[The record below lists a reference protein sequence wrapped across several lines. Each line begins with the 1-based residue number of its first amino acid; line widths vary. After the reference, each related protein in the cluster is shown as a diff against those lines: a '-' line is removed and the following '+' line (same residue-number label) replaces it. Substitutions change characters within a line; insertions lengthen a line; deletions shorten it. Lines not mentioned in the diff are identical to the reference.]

1 MHYNVVIALKQDM
14 QLVLIWCDS
23 LQRNGQQAL
32 ATYAQYYH
40 FLEQDMNRPK
50 KYHPNRHYSS
60 ALTVRTH
67 SPALPR
73 QTNGT
78 DCEIF
83 TLLYHQTLSNWYGK
97 TAGQTFTHGHI
108 QELIR
113 LLGNITQKAAHE
125 YRRRLR
131 IHMQTWWTGT

>member
-14 QLVLIWCDS
+14 QLDLIWCDS

-32 ATYAQYYH
+32 ATSAQYYH
-40 FLEQDMNRPK
+40 FLEQDMNRPM
-50 KYHPNRHYSS
+50 KYQPNRHYSS

-67 SPALPR
+67 SPGLPR
-73 QTNGT
+73 QANGT
-78 DCEIF
+78 DCGIF

-97 TAGQTFTHGHI
+97 TAGQTFTNGHI

-113 LLGNITQKAAHE
+113 LLGNVNQEAAHE

-131 IHMQTWWTGT
+131 IHMHTWWTGT